1 MASRSPVTLWS
12 WKTCW
17 VGGTGGGSTAT
28 APRCRKWFEVNG
40 TTFPD
45 LHFLMDGSLVMR
57 SAVQHEYK
65 LRIEDAKASTSDLP
79 EWLQQRFVNQFSVV
93 RFGKG

>member
-1 MASRSPVTLWS
+1 
-12 WKTCW
+12 
-17 VGGTGGGSTAT
+17 
-28 APRCRKWFEVNG
+28 
-40 TTFPD
+40 
-45 LHFLMDGSLVMR
+45 MDGSLVMR

-79 EWLQQRFVNQFSVV
+79 EWLRQRSVNQFSVV